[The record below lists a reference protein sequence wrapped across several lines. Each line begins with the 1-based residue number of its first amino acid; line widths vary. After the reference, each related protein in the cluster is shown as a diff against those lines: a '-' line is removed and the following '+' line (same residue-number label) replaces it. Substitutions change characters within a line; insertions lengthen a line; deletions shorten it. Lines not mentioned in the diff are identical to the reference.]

1 MQQEKAS
8 RWLETADEYCKKK
21 RLGSEKSGTNGSAG
35 TNTRAQLLCKLKTD
49 RLWYQEFCHSS
60 RALVRG
66 AVLEREIDALL
77 STVRALRECVS
88 PDAGAPT
95 NANILAIEDGPRSSM
110 TIVECCPPSEISEPF
125 RIPSQEFP
133 MPESLPSSET
143 LTGGNLTAALRVGFA
158 LPPAGAASPAESLFR
173 GGAAGAAD
181 EPPSEPAS
189 SSRSSSSSPAASTQ
203 LQRSVNGAAAAGGPA
218 EPAAGG
224 SWSDGMVARA
234 EAMGR
239 ASERSQPDAG
249 SSLINLHS
257 ADADALSMRQ
267 SHLKR
272 PLVGPPLQATLRNPS
287 LA

>member
-133 MPESLPSSET
+133 MPEALPSSET

-189 SSRSSSSSPAASTQ
+189 SSRSSSSWTGQLPAA
-203 LQRSVNGAAAAGGPA
+203 AP
-218 EPAAGG
+218 
-224 SWSDGMVARA
+224 
-234 EAMGR
+234 
-239 ASERSQPDAG
+239 RSQPRGVPGAMAHWWRG
-249 SSLINLHS
+249 
-257 ADADALSMRQ
+257 
-267 SHLKR
+267 LKR
-272 PLVGPPLQATLRNPS
+272 WVGLRRGPSQMRGARSSTCTVPTPTL
-287 LA
+287 